1 MDVQNPMRS
10 AARRLLRVAAV
21 AVVAVAVGPVGTA
34 AAYDTPHAKINSPL
48 NSSVNQP
55 TPTFVG
61 YGDPLPEGGGIV
73 TLTIHEGSSA
83 GGRVVEGPLTTLPV
97 IWTESMPGPEF
108 WEPGEP
114 LGADGGTWS
123 LTLPEPL
130 PGGTYTAVATQENE
144 VHEKAEA
151 SVTFTVVASGPP
163 PVVTEPPVPAPAA
176 PPAAPPGP
184 SPPAASFSWFP
195 SSPEIGQS
203 VSLVSTSTDTASP
216 ITAFA
221 WALTGGGAFNAG
233 GQLLTTSF
241 STPGNHVV
249 RLRVT
254 DANGLSSIATQT
266 IRVTS
271 APLILMQP
279 FPIVRI
285 AGSVTSS
292 GVHLRLLTAQAPIGA
307 RVTVS
312 CRGRGCPAKSEG
324 QVALSRKGNASTVV
338 VEFRRFERFLRAG
351 VILDIRISKPGNIG
365 KFTGFRIRG
374 GKLPVRVDTCLDA
387 AGVSPVACPSS

>member
-10 AARRLLRVAAV
+10 PARRLLRAAAV
-21 AVVAVAVGPVGTA
+21 AVGVVAVAVGTVDTA
-34 AAYDTPHAKINSPL
+34 AAYDTPHVTINTPL

-55 TPTFVG
+55 TPAFVG
-61 YGDPLPEGGGIV
+61 YGDPLPEGGGMV

-83 GGRVVEGPLTTLPV
+83 GGRVVEGPLTTLPLE
-97 IWTESMPGPEF
+97 WTESTQGPEF
-108 WEPGEP
+108 WEGPGIY
-114 LGADGGTWS
+114 GTDGGTWS

-144 VHEKAEA
+144 GHEKSEA
-151 SVTFTVVASGPP
+151 SVTFTVVGSSPP
-163 PVVTEPPVPAPAA
+163 PVVTGPTVPTPA
-176 PPAAPPGP
+176 GP
-184 SPPAASFSWFP
+184 SGPPPPAASFSWFP

-221 WALTGGGAFNAG
+221 WALTGDGAFQAG

-241 STPGNHVV
+241 STPGSHVV

-254 DANGLSSIATQT
+254 DANGLTSVATQT
-266 IRVTS
+266 IHVTS
-271 APLILMQP
+271 APLTLMQP

-292 GVHLRLLTAQAPIGA
+292 GVRLRLLTAQAPVGA

-312 CRGRGCPAKSEG
+312 CRGRGCPTKSEG
-324 QVALSRKGNASTVV
+324 QVALSRKGNPSTVV

-351 VILDIRISKPGNIG
+351 VILDVWISKPGNIG
-365 KFTGFRIRG
+365 KFTAFRIRR
-374 GKLPVRVDTCLDA
+374 GKLPVRVDMCLDA
-387 AGVSPVACPSS
+387 TGVSPLVCPSS